1 MLISRGVNI
10 YPREIEEVLYS
21 HPGILN
27 VAVIGVPDAVW
38 GESVKAIVVQRE
50 GANLIAEDII
60 GYCEGKLAGYKKP
73 KSVDFVHELP
83 RNPSGK
89 ILKTTLRDS
98 FADDR
103 NGIFHIN

>member
-60 GYCEGKLAGYKKP
+60 GYCEWKLAGYKKP